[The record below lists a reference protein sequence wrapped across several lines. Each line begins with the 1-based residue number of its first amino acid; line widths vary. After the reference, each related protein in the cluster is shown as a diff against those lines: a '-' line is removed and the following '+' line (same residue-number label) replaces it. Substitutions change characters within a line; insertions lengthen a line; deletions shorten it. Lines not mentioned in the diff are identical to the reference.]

1 MVKPRR
7 CQPLSSKRTVEAVFP
22 GKHGDRRLVIIP
34 VLEGLDL
41 YKHIAQDPDHA
52 LTEVNGTEHDSMIDS
67 FSWKG
72 PYEDHLSNYLGA
84 DPNLKHIIKNTLSK
98 CLEHKQAESI
108 NHLSRKHIPV
118 SN

>member
-1 MVKPRR
+1 MRSGWKASERRRLHPEVPGTQKKMVKPRR
-7 CQPLSSKRTVEAVFP
+7 CQPLSSKGTVEAVFP

-41 YKHIAQDPDHA
+41 YKHIAEDPNHA

-72 PYEDHLSNYLGA
+72 PAMIPEHN
-84 DPNLKHIIKNTLSK
+84 
-98 CLEHKQAESI
+98 CLTTSGLTKS
-108 NHLSRKHIPV
+108 
-118 SN
+118 